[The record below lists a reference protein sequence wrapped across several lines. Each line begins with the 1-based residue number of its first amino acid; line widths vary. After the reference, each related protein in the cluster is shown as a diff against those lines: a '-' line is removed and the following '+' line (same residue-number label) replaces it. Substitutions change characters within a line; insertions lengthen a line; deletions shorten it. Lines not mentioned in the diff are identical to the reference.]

1 MADLPTLVYDGDCAF
16 CTRCVRWMERR
27 LPRQP
32 RVIAWQV
39 ADLPALGLS
48 VQDCT
53 DAVQWV
59 DGGRR
64 YAGADAAA
72 LVLVWEGGPWRVLGR
87 LMLLPG
93 VIHLARLVY
102 RWIARNRD
110 RMPGGTAACA
120 VPQKKDADP
129 AA

>member
-1 MADLPTLVYDGDCAF
+1 MATLPTLVFDGDCAF

-39 ADLPALGLS
+39 ADLGALGLTA
-48 VQDCT
+48 QQCT

-59 DGGRR
+59 EDGRSA
-64 YAGADAAA
+64 AGADGIAR
-72 LVLVWEGGPWRVLGR
+72 LLIWTGGFWPALGR
-87 LMLLPG
+87 VMLLPG
-93 VIHLARLVY
+93 VIHAARLSY
-102 RWIARNRD
+102 RWVARNRD
-110 RMPGGTAACA
+110 KMPGGTAACA
-120 VPQKKDADP
+120 VPPRDTDT

>member
-1 MADLPTLVYDGDCAF
+1 MTLPTLVYDGDCAF

-39 ADLPALGLS
+39 ADLPALG
-48 VQDCT
+48 VTEQDCT
-53 DAVQWV
+53 HAVQWV
-59 DGGRR
+59 EGGTHVG
-64 YAGADAAA
+64 GADGIAR
-72 LVLVWEGGPWRVLGR
+72 LLVWTGGPWRLLGR
-87 LMLLPG
+87 LTLLPG
-93 VIHLARLVY
+93 VIHIARLAY
-102 RWIARNRD
+102 RWVARNRD

-120 VPQKKDADP
+120 VPPTDTDT

>member
-1 MADLPTLVYDGDCAF
+1 MATLPTLVYDGDCAF

-27 LPRQP
+27 LPKQP

-39 ADLPALGLS
+39 ADLAALG
-48 VQDCT
+48 VTAQEVT

-59 DGGRR
+59 EGDAHVG
-64 YAGADAAA
+64 GADGIAR
-72 LVLVWEGGPWRVLGR
+72 LLVWAGGVWSLLGR

-93 VIHLARLVY
+93 VIHVARVVY
-102 RWIARNRD
+102 RWIARNRGK
-110 RMPGGTAACA
+110 MPGGTAACA
-120 VPQKKDADP
+120 VPPRDTDT